1 MEVTLLLVV
10 AVFAINVYLARPV
23 LESFLFALALAVG
36 LTPQL
41 LPAIVSVN
49 LAHGARRMARA
60 KVIVKRL
67 SSIENFGSM
76 NVLCVDKT
84 GTLTEG
90 VVRVRSALDVEGKES
105 DNVLLNAYLNAS
117 FETGFANPIDE
128 AIRQHRS
135 FDTSGYQK
143 LDEVPYDFIR
153 KRLSILV
160 SKGDEH
166 RVVTKGALH
175 DVLAACSTAEV
186 LRGNYRGYRDG
197 AGAASAA
204 F

>member
-1 MEVTLLLVV
+1 MEVTLLLVI
-10 AVFAINVYLARPV
+10 AVFAFNVYQARPV

-49 LAHGARRMARA
+49 LAHGARRMALA

-105 DNVLLNAYLNAS
+105 DNVLLHAYLNAF
-117 FETGFANPIDE
+117 FETGFTNPIDE
-128 AIRQHRS
+128 AICRHRP
-135 FDTSGYQK
+135 FDTSGCQK
-143 LDEVPYDFIR
+143 LDEVPYDFVR
-153 KRLSILV
+153 
-160 SKGDEH
+160 
-166 RVVTKGALH
+166 
-175 DVLAACSTAEV
+175 
-186 LRGNYRGYRDG
+186 
-197 AGAASAA
+197 
-204 F
+204 